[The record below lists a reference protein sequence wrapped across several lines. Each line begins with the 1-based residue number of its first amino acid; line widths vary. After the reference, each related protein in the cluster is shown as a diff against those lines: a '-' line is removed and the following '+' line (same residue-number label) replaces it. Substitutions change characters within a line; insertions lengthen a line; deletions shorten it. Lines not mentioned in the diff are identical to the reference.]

1 MGEAE
6 RFVYNPWN
14 GKSMVRVVHLLILK
28 LFNVDLD
35 ISHKYNFP
43 LFNFLCGSCFTI
55 LPG

>member
-1 MGEAE
+1 MG
-6 RFVYNPWN
+6 VV
-14 GKSMVRVVHLLILK
+14 VRVVHFSWNRKSLVRVVYLLILK